1 MYCPSFMNDIWGME
15 VSFSPGPVPAL
26 RHFMAKRILVP
37 GKEEKSPGFK
47 TVPAWLGLKSSSKL

>member
-1 MYCPSFMNDIWGME
+1 MNDIWGME

-26 RHFMAKRILVP
+26 RHFMAKRILVS